1 MTEVTFL
8 QDENNNDALHQEQ
21 EPEVGN
27 PNNDKKVL
35 GEEEVQKEQKEEVHE
50 ELQPQG
56 EEQIHEEVKNEEQE
70 LIMQAGDQRGQQIP
84 EAPAAE
90 QEQGHEVPVH
100 LGQPEI

>member
-1 MTEVTFL
+1 M
-8 QDENNNDALHQEQ
+8 
-21 EPEVGN
+21 GN
-27 PNNDKKVL
+27 PNTDKDKL

-50 ELQPQG
+50 ELQPPG

-70 LIMQAGDQRGQQIP
+70 LIMQAGEQIP